1 MAARSRSRRQRR
13 RFRPVRAITTR
24 LSESVGTVRQAVAE
38 PRAVPLRLRD
48 GLLRLWRTRGGGFYG
63 FGYVVA
69 FVVLEVHAFIT
80 NWIGTD
86 DVVGMV
92 VQEVLGFLF
101 RFAGQSLLNGV
112 LAFGWPVFVLQY
124 LGGWGLTLLGVAWWL
139 FDRFARPVIVA
150 RLPEPAPKPARTPP
164 NGELRSEA
172 QEPSEEH
179 SSRPEKP

>member
-1 MAARSRSRRQRR
+1 M
-13 RFRPVRAITTR
+13 R
-24 LSESVGTVRQAVAE
+24 LSESVGTVREAVAE

-80 NWIGTD
+80 NWVDAD

-124 LGGWGLTLLGVAWWL
+124 LGGWGLVLLGVAWWL
-139 FDRFARPVIVA
+139 FDRFARPAIVA
-150 RLPEPAPKPARTPP
+150 RLPEPTPKPDRERP
-164 NGELRSEA
+164 NGDVPSDTH
-172 QEPSEEH
+172 EPSQEH
-179 SSRPEKP
+179 SSRPEKPS